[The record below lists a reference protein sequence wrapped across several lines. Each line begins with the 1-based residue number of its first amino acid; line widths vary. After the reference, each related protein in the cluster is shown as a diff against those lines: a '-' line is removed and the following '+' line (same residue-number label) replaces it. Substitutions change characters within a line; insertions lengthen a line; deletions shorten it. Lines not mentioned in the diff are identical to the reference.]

1 MSVKP
6 DKKKLTPAEVADV
19 AQYCSENAPCPS
31 CRFYKSADCVH
42 ELLYAA
48 ADTIKKL
55 IEAQRWIPVTE
66 ALPEVD
72 EDDIEVLVMIK
83 GAKEPTTLYANDEGE
98 FYAPDDNGGTFYLVT
113 HWRPMPAGITP
124 PPGGG
129 GDPA

>member
-6 DKKKLTPAEVADV
+6 DKKKLTPAEVAEI
-19 AQYCSENAPCPS
+19 ARYCSENEDCQD
-31 CRFYKSADCVH
+31 CRLCKAGDCVH
-42 ELLYAA
+42 ELLTAA
-48 ADTIKKL
+48 ADV
-55 IEAQRWIPVTE
+55 IEKQIAAQRWIPVTE

-83 GAKEPTTLYANDEGE
+83 GAKEPTTLYANGEGE

-124 PPGGG
+124 PHREGR
-129 GDPA
+129 